1 MAAVVSRVD
10 VLPGFAIVWATLLPG
25 GLGWRRAIESLPGE
39 PPGDLGDDGTLV
51 VGGAVVGCA
60 VEDGVEGGLLGGDDL
75 PQVLIDGV
83 LGDGDV
89 VVDRP
94 VLPDAMQ
101 PLFHLLGFAGR
112 PGLFGLDADS
122 RGGKRMPD
130 PAGADRHRDHRG
142 LGGG

>member
-1 MAAVVSRVD
+1 MATVVSRLG
-10 VLPGFAIVWATLLPG
+10 VLPGIAIVWAILLPG
-25 GLGWRRAIESLPGE
+25 GLGWRRATESLPGE

-75 PQVLIDGV
+75 PQVLVDGV

-94 VLPDAMQ
+94 VLPDAVQ
-101 PLFHLLGFAGR
+101 PLFHLLGFAGC
-112 PGLFGLDADS
+112 PGLFGLDAGR
-122 RGGKRMPD
+122 RGGERVAD
-130 PAGADRHRDHRG
+130 ASGADRHRDHW
-142 LGGG
+142 